1 MGKIKILESNVVSRI
16 AAGEIIER
24 PSSIVKE
31 LMENSLDAGSDDII
45 LTLDSAGEGSML
57 IQDNGCGMDGVDLD
71 ACAERHATSKIK
83 DDKDLSSIRTFGFR
97 GEALPSIA
105 SVSRMSITSSDN
117 DSGVGSEIRITYGE
131 KGKIGKKSHSLGTT
145 ILVEGLFDNVPVRK
159 KFMKSAATERRYMEE
174 IAAGFALAYPAV
186 SFQVKNK
193 EKVIFNALKTDNREK
208 RWKDVL
214 GEDSFSNMANILFS
228 EKGVKITGLISV
240 PTFVRSDRSR
250 IKFFVNR
257 RPVVSNDLS
266 FSLVK
271 YYSDKIPKG
280 TYPAAVVFIDVDPE
294 LVDVNVHP
302 TKREVKFRE
311 SHRVFSLLLKAYSTA
326 FSGVSYQS
334 SQAERGE
341 KALFEPFAA
350 KGGYAQG
357 LSFFQE
363 DDESRSDA
371 SAASG
376 EMVGGEDAG
385 DPGDQE
391 FPFRIIGQ
399 IGAGYI
405 LFEEKDGLG
414 IVDQHAAHERILY
427 ERLKKKYELRQTIA
441 QNLLVPEVVELE
453 KSDSGILK
461 ESLEDL
467 HALGFAIEEFGERSF
482 KIDAVPA
489 DLTALDMKTFLMRFV
504 SFARK
509 EDMVQDYSGMER
521 VFRLACRSA
530 VMVGENLHAEE
541 MFRILRE
548 LYRTENRFTCP
559 HGRPII
565 KVLSWKELLAF
576 FKRK

>member
-45 LTLDSAGEGSML
+45 LTLDSAGEGSIL
-57 IQDNGCGMDGVDLD
+57 IQDNGCGMDEDDLG
-71 ACAERHATSKIK
+71 ACAERHATSKIR
-83 DDKDLSSIRTFGFR
+83 DDKDLFSIRTFGFR

-105 SVSRMSITSSDN
+105 SVSRMSISSSAN
-117 DSGVGSEIRITYGE
+117 DSGVGSEIRINYGE
-131 KGKIGKKSHSLGTT
+131 KGKIGKKNHHRGTT

-174 IAAGFALAYPAV
+174 IASGFALAYPAV
-186 SFQVKNK
+186 SIQVKNK
-193 EKVIFNALKTDNREK
+193 EKVLFNALKTDNREK

-214 GEDSFSNMANILFS
+214 GEDSFSNMANIVFS
-228 EKGVKITGLISV
+228 EKGISVTGLISV

-250 IKFFVNR
+250 IKFFVNK
-257 RPVVSNDLS
+257 RPVISNDLS

-280 TYPAAVVFIDVDPE
+280 NYPAAVVFIDIDPE

-326 FSGVSYQS
+326 FSGVSYQTP
-334 SQAERGE
+334 QAEKGE

-350 KGGYAQG
+350 KGSYAQDI
-357 LSFFQE
+357 SFIQGS
-363 DDESRSDA
+363 DEMGSDA
-371 SAASG
+371 SADEASLT
-376 EMVGGEDAG
+376 GGEQAG
-385 DPGDQE
+385 SQE
-391 FPFRIIGQ
+391 FPFRVIGQ

-414 IVDQHAAHERILY
+414 IIDQHAAHERILY
-427 ERLKKKYELRQTIA
+427 ERLKKKYELRQAIA
-441 QNLLVPEVVELE
+441 QSLLVPEVVELE

-461 ESLEDL
+461 ESLNDL
-467 HALGFAIEEFGERSF
+467 RALGFAIEEFGERSF

-509 EDMVQDYSGMER
+509 EDAASDYSGMEK

-565 KVLSWKELLAF
+565 KVLSWKEMLAF